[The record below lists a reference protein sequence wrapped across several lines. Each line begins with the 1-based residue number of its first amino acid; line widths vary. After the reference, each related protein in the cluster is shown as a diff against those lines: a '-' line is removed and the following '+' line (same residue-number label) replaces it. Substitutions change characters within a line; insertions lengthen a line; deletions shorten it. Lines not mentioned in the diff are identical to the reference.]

1 VACLEEKLPV
11 KMPTKAEDLVDV
23 RRMDVFGDGHGD
35 LVLSYGLASNPV
47 WVFKADVDEVD
58 FIGGSFF
65 EEIEDADDVQGATL
79 MAAVARCEV
88 TVLCKNEVSYALSH
102 AEPEVEGCSV
112 KGAGYVPKML
122 EATESVGL
130 MPCNALSMPE
140 EAAVIAV
147 VCDVVQGCAELK
159 AEAPAVGWVKG
170 NVWEMQTLLLPETE
184 GMEPCQVGDISFVES
199 P

>member
-1 VACLEEKLPV
+1 MEQELTVHI
-11 KMPTKAEDLVDV
+11 PTGAEDLVDV
-23 RRMDVFGDGHGD
+23 HRTDVFGDGHGD

-102 AEPEVEGCSV
+102 AEPKVEGCSV
-112 KGAGYVPKML
+112 EGAGYVPETL
-122 EATESVGL
+122 EATESVGP
-130 MPCNALSMPE
+130 MPCNALSVPE
-140 EAAVIAV
+140 EATVIAF
-147 VCDVVQGCAELK
+147 VCDVA
-159 AEAPAVGWVKG
+159 
-170 NVWEMQTLLLPETE
+170 
-184 GMEPCQVGDISFVES
+184 
-199 P
+199 